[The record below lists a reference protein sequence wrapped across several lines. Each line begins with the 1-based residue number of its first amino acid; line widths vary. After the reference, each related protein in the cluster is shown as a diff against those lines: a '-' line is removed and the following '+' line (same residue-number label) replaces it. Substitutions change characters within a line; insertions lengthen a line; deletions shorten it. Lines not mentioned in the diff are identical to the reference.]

1 MHYNMHFLLKQ
12 SPLWQEPHVSHTVTL
27 QSSFFLRTVLLQLCR
42 VVFEHESTAYEAKNI
57 DVVVKS
63 PDDDSVQRPPSF
75 AATMRWASALLIDA
89 QPAMRSV
96 AARRNFWPKTST
108 RGL

>member
-1 MHYNMHFLLKQ
+1 MLHYNMHFFLKRSSLL
-12 SPLWQEPHVSHTVTL
+12 QEPHVYHTVTL
-27 QSSFFLRTVLLQLCR
+27 QSLFFLRTVMLQLCR

-96 AARRNFWPKTST
+96 VSALRSPTT
-108 RGL
+108 